1 MLNRC
6 RKYWEVDK
14 TFCDTKKLKRMQI
27 QLCKSSFTNEIFSSK
42 SNPSNTRD
50 ITLHLIYGITLYIF
64 RWQKLFQQETI
75 FIEVQVARSLVF
87 CFVFCKSFFVLF
99 FLSILLCPSIYRF
112 WLPIGY
118 LQTLHICIFRESKNK
133 MMYIIHC
140 ISCSIKGNN
149 SPLHSR

>member
-99 FLSILLCPSIYRF
+99 FFVHFVVSFNLQILITHWVSSNSS
-112 WLPIGY
+112 Y
-118 LQTLHICIFRESKNK
+118 L
-133 MMYIIHC
+133 YIQRKQKQNDVYNSLYFLFH
-140 ISCSIKGNN
+140 KGK
-149 SPLHSR
+149 